1 MHSKGPR
8 SEVFWSATR
17 EDQNIKRPVPGDVC
31 AGSGGE
37 GI

>member
-8 SEVFWSATR
+8 SEVFCSAMR
-17 EDQNIKRPVPGDVC
+17 EDQNIKRPVPGDIRP
-31 AGSGGE
+31 GSGGE